1 MPTSTRAK
9 PRPNSALQA
18 HATGREPETV
28 SAIRRFNRLYTRQL
42 GLLGEGLHDTRFS
55 LTEARVL
62 YELGQAQV
70 MNARDLAHG
79 LQLDAGY
86 LSRLLT
92 RLQARKLLRRVPDP
106 SDARIQQLQLSAAG
120 RTAFER
126 LGLASSQHLQDQI
139 AHLGGAD
146 QQELLAALATVERL
160 WLRPPAEPPG
170 REAASPDAARREP
183 FIVRDPAP
191 GDMGW
196 IVHRQAVMYAQEY
209 GWDNSFEALVA
220 EIVAKFVQKFDA
232 RRERCWVAERG
243 HRVVGSI
250 FLVHESDDEAK
261 LRLLYVDAD
270 ARGLGVGSHLVQTC
284 IRTARSLG
292 YRRLTL
298 WTNDVLVAA
307 RRIYQAAGFALVRE
321 EAHHSFGKDLTGQ
334 YWALTL

>member
-9 PRPNSALQA
+9 SRPP
-18 HATGREPETV
+18 ATPTATLPAATADRESPTV

-62 YELGQAQV
+62 YELGQAQA
-70 MNARDLAHG
+70 MNARDLAQG

-106 SDARIQQLQLSAAG
+106 GDGRVQQLQLSTAG
-120 RTAFER
+120 RSAFER
-126 LGLASSQHLQDQI
+126 LGQASSQHLQDQI
-139 AHLGGAD
+139 AHLAAAD

-160 WLRPPAEPPG
+160 WLQPQAEVSG
-170 REAASPDAARREP
+170 REP
-183 FIVRDPAP
+183 FIVRDPVP

-196 IVHRQAVMYAQEY
+196 IVHRQAVLYAQEY
-209 GWDNSFEALVA
+209 GWDNRFEALVA
-220 EIVAKFVQKFDA
+220 EIVAQFVQNFDA
-232 RRERCWVAERG
+232 RRERCWVAERA

-250 FLVHESDDEAK
+250 FLVHASDDEAK

-307 RRIYQAAGFALVRE
+307 RRIYQAAGFELVRE